1 MTDAAPARRLGA
13 SLAGNARIAGVLLA
27 ASGAALFSTKAIFI
41 KLAYVENGNAP
52 ELLAWRMVFSLPF
65 FLGVGIY
72 ALRQRRQSGQPL
84 PDWDMIAGAALNG
97 FIGYYLAALL
107 DFEALT
113 YITAQLER
121 LVLFTYPIFVMILGR
136 LFFGALVTREGVAGA
151 LITYVG
157 LAVVFGAGVGTSGW
171 AGAVGTTLVLGAA
184 LAFAIYQ
191 LFAKN
196 FIIAMGSTLFT
207 AVAMTAAS
215 VASIAHFLI
224 ASGGAFHVS
233 PSYLALAAGTALF
246 ATVIP
251 SFLMNAGLARI
262 GPQSAAMISTLSPL
276 VTIYLAVV
284 FLSEVFTSADAI
296 GTVLIIGG
304 VGLYSWFDMRSKASP
319 ASIAA
324 ARRS

>member
-1 MTDAAPARRLGA
+1 MTEAAPARRIGV
-13 SLAGNARIAGVLLA
+13 SLAGNATIAGFTLA
-27 ASGAALFSTKAIFI
+27 AAGAALFSTKAIFI
-41 KLAYVENGNAP
+41 KLAYVENANAP

-65 FLGVGIY
+65 FLAVGLY
-72 ALRQRRQSGQPL
+72 ALRQRRQSGQTL
-84 PDWDMIAGAALNG
+84 PQWSAIAGAALNG

-136 LFFGALVTREGVAGA
+136 LFFGARLTREGIAGA
-151 LITYVG
+151 AITYIG
-157 LAVVFGAGVGTSGW
+157 LAVVFRAGVGTGGW
-171 AGAVGTTLVLGAA
+171 ASAVGTTLVLGAA

-191 LFAKN
+191 LFARN

-207 AVAMTAAS
+207 AAAMTAAS

-276 VTIYLAVV
+276 VTIYLAIV
-284 FLSEVFTSADAI
+284 FLGEVFTSADAI

-304 VGLYSWFDMRSKASP
+304 VGLYSWFDLRSKSSP
-319 ASIAA
+319 GV
-324 ARRS
+324 RVERG